1 VALDSCK
8 IVFLPKKNSHSVQT
22 EWLFF
27 LVVDLN
33 LGIKKST
40 ARRLRRAA
48 PKPNEN
54 NLPTEFKMFFED
66 QMNSVSVVW

>member
-1 VALDSCK
+1 M
-8 IVFLPKKNSHSVQT
+8 QT